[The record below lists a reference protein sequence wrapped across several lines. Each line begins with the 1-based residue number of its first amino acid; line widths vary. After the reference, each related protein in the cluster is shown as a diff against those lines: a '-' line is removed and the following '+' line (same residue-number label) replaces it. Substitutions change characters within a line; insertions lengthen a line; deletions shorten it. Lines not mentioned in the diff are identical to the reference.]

1 MPDAQA
7 PATLIALDW
16 GTSSLRACLL
26 DAAGAVLDRRE
37 SAHGIRALPE
47 GGFPAA
53 FAEAIQTWPE
63 ALPVLMSGMVGA
75 RSGWREAPYAE
86 TGPQGVGLANLA
98 AALTDVSDLTG
109 RPAWI
114 VPGVSTRGPSGPDVM
129 RGEET
134 QIVGAG
140 AVEGTL
146 ALPGTHSK
154 WVELR
159 AGRIAGFRTS
169 MTGELYAAL
178 SRHTILAD
186 TLAPPADAAEDA
198 AGFAE
203 GLAAARALETPGDL
217 LGAFFSIRARALF
230 SELPPGRTGPFL
242 SGLLIGAEIA
252 ANAPRDASP
261 EAPVGL
267 IANEALA
274 ARYAAAL
281 TAFGLPSRIL
291 PPDIAAAGLHAVARA
306 ARLTGDA

>member
-1 MPDAQA
+1 MPDA

-16 GTSSLRACLL
+16 GTSSLRAYLL
-26 DAAGAVLDRRE
+26 DASGRVRDHRE

-53 FAEAIQTWPE
+53 FAEAVGGWPE
-63 ALPVLMSGMVGA
+63 ALPVLMSGMIGS

-86 TGPQGVGLANLA
+86 AGPAGVGLAELA
-98 AALTDVSDLTG
+98 AELTEVSDLTG

-114 VPGVSTRGPSGPDVM
+114 VPGVAVRGPAGPDVM

-134 QIVGAG
+134 QVVGAG
-140 AVEGTL
+140 LSEATI

-159 AGRIAGFRTS
+159 GGRIAGFRTS

-186 TLAPPADAAEDA
+186 TLSPPADAAEDA

-203 GLAAARALETPGDL
+203 GLAAARALENPGDL

-230 SELPPGRTGPFL
+230 AELAPGRTGPFL

-252 ANAPRDASP
+252 ANAPENAEIR
-261 EAPVGL
+261 L
-267 IANEALA
+267 IANAALA

-281 TAFGLPSRIL
+281 SAFGLASRTL
-291 PPDIAAAGLHAVARA
+291 PPDIAAAGLHALARA
-306 ARLTGDA
+306 ARLTGETA